1 MGNKKIIMLVGSIL
15 LGALAG
21 FALLGYVRGVQDD
34 VLEEVS
40 RVPVFVVSQ
49 TIQEGTT
56 ASAAQATISI
66 QESEIE
72 SQFRPATAITD
83 LSQID
88 GQIAVANLAANQV
101 LVAGMFADPSVVQT
115 TFSDQIDPDHVAFSV
130 TIDEE
135 RAVNGFIEPG
145 DFVDIVVLGSPPA
158 TNEETEN
165 VFEASA
171 VESPY
176 TQPARTLF
184 RGIRIISINNDI
196 VGAPAPAEG
205 EPVAAEETTN
215 TLNITFA
222 VPSGSAQRI
231 LSVPPANMVLQL
243 LPTGWE
249 PTRDGETQ
257 QQENEVL
264 EAINIGEDLPGE
276 NPDEITPYGAEGFVD
291 FLADGVADDD
301 ADNNIVPP
309 ADDGFGTPVDEVDD
323 TDEATENTDEGE
335 EVDEEEGQ

>member
-135 RAVNGFIEPG
+135 
-145 DFVDIVVLGSPPA
+145 
-158 TNEETEN
+158 
-165 VFEASA
+165 
-171 VESPY
+171 
-176 TQPARTLF
+176 
-184 RGIRIISINNDI
+184 
-196 VGAPAPAEG
+196 
-205 EPVAAEETTN
+205 
-215 TLNITFA
+215 
-222 VPSGSAQRI
+222 
-231 LSVPPANMVLQL
+231 LSL
-243 LPTGWE
+243 
-249 PTRDGETQ
+249 
-257 QQENEVL
+257 
-264 EAINIGEDLPGE
+264 IHI
-276 NPDEITPYGAEGFVD
+276 
-291 FLADGVADDD
+291 
-301 ADNNIVPP
+301 
-309 ADDGFGTPVDEVDD
+309 
-323 TDEATENTDEGE
+323 
-335 EVDEEEGQ
+335 